1 MNPTQQQAWKRD
13 ALDMVFSALAESDEL
28 SQFLVY
34 KGARI
39 LALRL
44 GELHRASY
52 DLDAN
57 LQLSFA
63 LRYPDRAEQVDRL
76 QSLIHAAIEAH
87 SNAQSPVRFALNGVK
102 VMHRPR
108 ENHPLGWNA
117 FDVTIQLHD
126 YANEGVRGLPTV
138 TFDIAAPELLGD
150 RAVAPLAVG
159 NQHVYAY
166 TLERI
171 AGEKLRAFL
180 SSLGSYRAKVK
191 KPGESVRAKDIYDL
205 AQILRQH
212 SIADESFWTTAGAE
226 FRLACASR
234 YIDCAGIATFEE
246 DLALTKVT
254 FDNEPVLP
262 KDIAFEVA
270 WAGIVQIVVFLAT
283 AGILPFEHP
292 LPHDDEHVDR

>member
-1 MNPTQQQAWKRD
+1 MNPAQQQTWKRD
-13 ALDMVFSALAESDEL
+13 ALDMVFSALAECGEL
-28 SQFLVY
+28 SKYLVY

-44 GELHRASY
+44 GELHRASF
-52 DLDAN
+52 DPDAN
-57 LQLSFA
+57 LELSFA
-63 LRYPDRAEQVDRL
+63 RRCPDRAEQVIRL
-76 QSLIHAAIEAH
+76 QSLIQEAIAAH
-87 SNAQSPVRFALNGVK
+87 VNAQNPVRFALNGVK
-102 VMHRPR
+102 VVHRPR
-108 ENHPLGWNA
+108 ETHPLGWNA

-150 RAVAPLAVG
+150 LAVAPLTVG
-159 NQHVYAY
+159 NQQVYAY

-180 SSLGSYRAKVK
+180 SSLASYRAKLR

-212 SIADESFWTTAGAE
+212 PITDESFWKTAGAE

-234 YIDCAGIATFEE
+234 YVDCAGISAFEE
-246 DLALTKVT
+246 DLSLTEAT
-254 FDNEPVLP
+254 FKNEPVLP
-262 KDIAFEVA
+262 KDIDFEVA
-270 WAGIVQIVVFLAT
+270 WTGVGQIVDFLEA

-292 LPHDDEHVDR
+292 LPKDDDQID